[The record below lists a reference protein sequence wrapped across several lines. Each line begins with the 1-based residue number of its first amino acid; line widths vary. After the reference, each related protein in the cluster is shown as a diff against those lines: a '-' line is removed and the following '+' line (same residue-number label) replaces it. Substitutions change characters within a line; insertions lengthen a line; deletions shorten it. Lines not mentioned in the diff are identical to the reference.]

1 MFHLTFKKSSVSK
14 KLIGKSSRFQEL
26 ANTRCMRTERPGSKT
41 LFKKQ
46 AQDRMEK
53 PIITLLWAGPLLSS
67 DPASKLSVSNNSG
80 RIAPSS
86 QAVENQVC
94 ISRAAWVG
102 SSLLGINW
110 VTCPHPFNLIS
121 GFLVSTDS
129 TMFLL
134 ILLAGGAWVGWF
146 SGRPDRIKATNY
158 SLEKIQKEEIVW
170 SVKCLMRRLR
180 DVRSIPR
187 TGVKKKAEH
196 AGTHLWSQG
205 WRGGERRLLQFT
217 DWSPLSSKWRGKD
230 PTS

>member
-53 PIITLLWAGPLLSS
+53 PIITLLWAGPLLSL

-110 VTCPHPFNLIS
+110 VTCPHPLTS
-121 GFLVSTDS
+121 LVVSSFLQIQPCS
-129 TMFLL
+129 FLSCWREVL
-134 ILLAGGAWVGWF
+134 EWVGSQDDPIEF
-146 SGRPDRIKATNY
+146 RPRII
-158 SLEKIQKEEIVW
+158 L
-170 SVKCLMRRLR
+170 
-180 DVRSIPR
+180 
-187 TGVKKKAEH
+187 
-196 AGTHLWSQG
+196 
-205 WRGGERRLLQFT
+205 
-217 DWSPLSSKWRGKD
+217 
-230 PTS
+230 